1 MGWQVHYRR
10 GDQQFRAHAVDRH
23 SAIAVAFILIRDGH
37 EVTKLES
44 MAGDTIEGHELK
56 RLCER

>member
-23 SAIAVAFILIRDGH
+23 SAIAVACILIRDGH

-44 MAGDTIEGHELK
+44 TAGDTIDARELN
-56 RLCER
+56 RLCEQ